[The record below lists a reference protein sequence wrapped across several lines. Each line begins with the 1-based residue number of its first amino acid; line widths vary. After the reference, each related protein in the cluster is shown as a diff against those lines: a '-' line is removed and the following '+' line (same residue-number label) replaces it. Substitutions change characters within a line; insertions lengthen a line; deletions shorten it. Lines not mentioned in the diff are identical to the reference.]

1 MAEINFL
8 CVHKDYRVKR
18 LAPLLI
24 SEVTR
29 RVNLRNKW
37 QAIYTSGKVLPTPF
51 TQATYWHRSLNPKKL
66 IDIRFSGLGPN
77 QTLAMVSKIYKLP
90 EEPTME
96 GLRPMVK
103 KDVFEVTKL
112 INTQM
117 HKFVVKFHF
126 TEEEVK
132 HFFLPR

>member
-1 MAEINFL
+1 
-8 CVHKDYRVKR
+8 
-18 LAPLLI
+18 
-24 SEVTR
+24 
-29 RVNLRNKW
+29 
-37 QAIYTSGKVLPTPF
+37 
-51 TQATYWHRSLNPKKL
+51 
-66 IDIRFSGLGPN
+66 
-77 QTLAMVSKIYKLP
+77 MVSKIYKLP